1 MKRRLTVHAN
11 RFPNA
16 QSPRQFRWR
25 DWKDIAKR
33 IKNEM
38 SEDQISIVAAGIAFY
53 FFLALF
59 PALLSVVSIYGLL
72 ASPTDLEQHL
82 NAIFKILPSE
92 GAKIVQDQLRSI
104 TDRPPQTLG
113 WSTGLSILATLW
125 SASKASNALITG
137 FNIAY
142 DEKNRRNFI
151 ILNLT
156 ALAFTL
162 CAVLFFIATVF
173 CIAVVPVLLNFLD
186 LGRPL
191 EIVIHS
197 LRWALIFTA
206 SMTAMALS
214 NRYAPSRESPK
225 WKWVSVGSVV
235 GTILWLAVSV
245 GFSYYVKN
253 FGTYNETYGSIAG
266 VIILMFWL
274 YLTAYVLLLSAEINS
289 EIEHQTRADSTVGT
303 PKPMGQRGA
312 EKADT
317 LPETPSRAS

>member
-1 MKRRLTVHAN
+1 VPARRY
-11 RFPNA
+11 PNA
-16 QSPRQFRWR
+16 KSPSQLSWR
-25 DWKDIAKR
+25 DWKEIAKR
-33 IKNEM
+33 IKNEL
-38 SEDQISIVAAGIAFY
+38 SEDQISILAAGIAFY

-72 ASPTDLEQHL
+72 ASPADLEQHL
-82 NAIFKILPSE
+82 NAVFKILPSE
-92 GAKIVQDQLRSI
+92 GAKIVQNQLSSI
-104 TDRPPQTLG
+104 TSRPTQTLG

-137 FNIAY
+137 FNIVY
-142 DEKNRRNFI
+142 EEKNRRNYI

-173 CIAVVPVLLNFLD
+173 CIAVVPVLLNFLN
-186 LGRPL
+186 LGKPL

-197 LRWALIFTA
+197 LRWALIFVA
-206 SMTAMALS
+206 SMTAMAFS
-214 NRYAPSRESPK
+214 NRYAPSRQNPK
-225 WKWVSVGSVV
+225 WKWVSVGSVA
-235 GTILWLAVSV
+235 GTVLWLAVSA

-289 EIEHQTRADSTVGT
+289 EIEHQTKADSTVGS

-317 LPETPSRAS
+317 LPETPSQAS